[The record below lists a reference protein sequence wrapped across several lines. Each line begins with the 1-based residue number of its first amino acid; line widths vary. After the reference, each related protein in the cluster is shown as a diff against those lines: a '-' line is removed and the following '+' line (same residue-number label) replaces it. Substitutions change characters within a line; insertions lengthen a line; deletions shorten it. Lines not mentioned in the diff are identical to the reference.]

1 MIKSKEIFERKFN
14 DFTLDKFYENPKS
27 LKNLTNINNN
37 TILDVM
43 DNELFVNEDSIKI
56 KNEGVIKEMIIQD
69 NKIILQEIT

>member
-1 MIKSKEIFERKFN
+1 MIEAKEIFERKFN
-14 DFTLDKFYENPKS
+14 EFTLDKFYANPNS
-27 LKNLTNINNN
+27 LKDLTNINNN

-43 DNELFVNEDSIKI
+43 DNELFVNRDSIKI